1 MKNTSD
7 EINVHL
13 VLGGGGVRCLS
24 YAGALSTLYENG
36 VRFSSV
42 SCCSAGTFLGAL
54 LCARGTPEG
63 LIEDIRRISGAKL
76 LGRRALPIPDFL
88 YGLIPGLLA
97 LNPVLRWPF
106 AKYRQPGF
114 SDVFEELVGSS
125 PTFEELKIQFATAGF
140 DTLQRRFLVY
150 GSDSHPKMK
159 VSEALAISV
168 SWPLAYP
175 PHQREGRIVLDA
187 GIASECPVWMA
198 ADRYADLPIV
208 ALRPLRRVV
217 PGTHPTCIEDFLVQA
232 FGSAIRGL
240 DDYVML
246 QMPRVKLI
254 EIDCGEFRGDQFDLS
269 RADKEALI
277 SAGCRAADDGLQ
289 RFGNDLRR
297 VPKPE
302 ADALVGTRDDVQALQ
317 HGTKLMT
324 RFHQDLSKEVSNRV
338 FICYSHHDKVWRER
352 VKQAFGGTIPISAEW
367 DDTSIA
373 PGERWQDEINN
384 ALNGSSV
391 AVLLLSRHFFDSEF
405 ITSEEVPAIVD
416 ANDKRGLKV
425 FPIFVSDDD
434 RWNTSALCL
443 FQAYNKD
450 RPLDGLSE
458 AEWREL
464 LEDIARRI
472 REQLKIG

>member
-13 VLGGGGVRCLS
+13 VLGGGGVLCLS
-24 YAGALSTLYENG
+24 YAGALNTLYENG

-42 SCCSAGTFLGAL
+42 SCCSAGTFIGAL
-54 LCARGTPEG
+54 LCTRGTPEG
-63 LIEDIRRISGAKL
+63 LIEDARRISGVKL
-76 LGRRALPIPDFL
+76 LGRRALPVPDFL

-97 LNPVLRWPF
+97 FNPLLRWPF
-106 AKYRQPGF
+106 ARYRQPGF
-114 SDVFEELVGSS
+114 SEAFEELVGIS

-140 DTLQRRFLVY
+140 DTMQRRFLVY
-150 GSDSHPKMK
+150 ASDSHPKMK

-168 SWPLAYP
+168 SWPFAYP
-175 PHQREGRIVLDA
+175 PHERDGRIVLDA

-198 ADRYADLPIV
+198 ADRYADHPIV
-208 ALRPLRRVV
+208 ALRPLRRAV
-217 PGTHPTCIEDFLVQA
+217 PGTHPTRVEDFLAQA

-254 EIDCGEFRGDQFDLS
+254 EIDCGDVRGDQFNLT

-277 SAGCRAADDGLQ
+277 SAGRRAAEDRLEE
-289 RFGNDLRR
+289 FGNDLRK
-297 VPKPE
+297 VSIPD
-302 ADALVGTRDDVQALQ
+302 ADALLGKPDDVQALQ
-317 HGTKLMT
+317 HGAMLMT

-373 PGERWQDEINN
+373 AGERWRDEIDN
-384 ALNGSSV
+384 ALNRSSV
-391 AVLLLSRHFFDSEF
+391 AVLLLSRHFFASEF
-405 ITSEEVPAIVD
+405 IATREVPAID
-416 ANDKRGLKV
+416 AATRNRGLKV
-425 FPIFVSDDD
+425 FPIVVSTDG
-434 RWNTSALCL
+434 WNASDFL
-443 FQAYNKD
+443 FQACNKE

-458 AEWREL
+458 AERDEL

-472 REQLKIG
+472 REELKIG